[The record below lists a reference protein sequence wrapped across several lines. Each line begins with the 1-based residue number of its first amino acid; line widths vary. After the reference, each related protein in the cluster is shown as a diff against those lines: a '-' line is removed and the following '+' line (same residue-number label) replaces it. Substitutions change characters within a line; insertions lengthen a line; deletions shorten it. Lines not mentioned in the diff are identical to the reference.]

1 MDDNWGYP
9 PGLDTSILCWY
20 QVWLSGNLDCLPASQ
35 CFGFALRSR
44 RLPRLRARFVC
55 LYTKTTNII
64 FFLSCIS
71 TPVGKWVNRGQHLCH
86 MSFGGFWGILN
97 KSQLLDLGDLLELA
111 SPPKLLRKQLGLWPL
126 VALVVEQNV
135 VPWWK
140 NDMDIWT
147 IDTSANN
154 LKYLKY
160 LKIMVSYC

>member
-9 PGLDTSILCWY
+9 PGLDTSILWWY

-64 FFLSCIS
+64 FFFELHLNTSRKVSQQGS
-71 TPVGKWVNRGQHLCH
+71 TF

-97 KSQLLDLGDLLELA
+97 KSQLPDLGDLLELA

>member
-1 MDDNWGYP
+1 M
-9 PGLDTSILCWY
+9 
-20 QVWLSGNLDCLPASQ
+20 SQ
-35 CFGFALRSR
+35 QG
-44 RLPRLRARFVC
+44 
-55 LYTKTTNII
+55 
-64 FFLSCIS
+64 S
-71 TPVGKWVNRGQHLCH
+71 TF

-97 KSQLLDLGDLLELA
+97 KSQLPDLGDLLELA